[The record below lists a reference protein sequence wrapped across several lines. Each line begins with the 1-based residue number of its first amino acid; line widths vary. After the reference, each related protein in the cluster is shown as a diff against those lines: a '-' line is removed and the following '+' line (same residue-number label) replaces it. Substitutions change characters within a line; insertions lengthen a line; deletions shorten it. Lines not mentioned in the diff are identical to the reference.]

1 MAFVP
6 ASHPSL
12 TLLAARSMLDR
23 LDAMAARADGVRTAN
38 DVEDVH
44 QMRVASRRLRSALRQ
59 FRPEFPKSSV
69 KAWSKTVRRVTK
81 SLGPARDLDVQI
93 LFVENAIARN
103 EDGRVEPGLRRLA
116 LRLRQRRESIQP
128 RVVRAMDG
136 LVASNLFEDLGGVL
150 RHILTQARIDGWTD
164 HAEPVFERARVSVR
178 GRVESLLA
186 YETFVSQPDRADEL
200 HDMRIEAKRLRYT
213 LELFAPVYDG
223 ALDPFVKRTKKL
235 QTLLGDL
242 HDMDV
247 WLEFLPRFLSE
258 EKRRIESFQG
268 DAHGFADVER
278 GVEAFRRA
286 CADTRADVYRRFHAT
301 WHEVENAE
309 TWERLLDAVLHPP
322 SDGGNLESTGP
333 TPPVDGRTSERP
345 GGTESAG

>member
-1 MAFVP
+1 MAFLS

-23 LDAMAARADGVRTAN
+23 LDAMAARVDGVRTAE

-44 QMRVASRRLRSALRQ
+44 QMRVASRRLRAALRQ

-69 KAWSKTVRRVTK
+69 KSWSRTVRRVTR

-93 LFVENAIARN
+93 LFVEDAIERI
-103 EDGRVEPGLRRLA
+103 EDRKAEPGLRRLA

-128 RVVRAMDG
+128 RVARAMDG
-136 LVASNLFEDLGGVL
+136 LASSGLFDDLGGVL
-150 RHILTQARIDGWTD
+150 RHILTQARLDGIDD
-164 HAEPVFERARVSVR
+164 HADPVFERARTAVR

-186 YETFVSQPDRADEL
+186 YETFVSQPERADEL

-213 LELFAPVYDG
+213 LELFAPVYDD
-223 ALDPFVKRTKKL
+223 ALDPFVKRTKKI

-247 WLEFLPRFLSE
+247 WLEFLPRFVE
-258 EKRRIESFQG
+258 DERKRIEAFQG
-268 DAHGFADVER
+268 STRGFARVR
-278 GVEAFRRA
+278 KGVEALRRE
-286 CADTRADVYRRFHAT
+286 CAQNRTKVYEQFHAT
-301 WHEVENAE
+301 WHELEEAE
-309 TWERLLDAVLHPP
+309 TWERLLDAVLRPVP
-322 SDGGNLESTGP
+322 KEDPASGP
-333 TPPVDGRTSERP
+333 TPPPVDGEASGA
-345 GGTESAG
+345 GG